1 MLPILVLCQNAN
13 WLFGLLPL
21 PRRFASRQDGVT
33 AEPHDYNR
41 DVQGNTI
48 IVAGVEYFDV
58 EDK

>member
-1 MLPILVLCQNAN
+1 LVLCQNAN
-13 WLFGLLPL
+13 WLFGVLPL

-41 DVQGNTI
+41 GVQGNTI